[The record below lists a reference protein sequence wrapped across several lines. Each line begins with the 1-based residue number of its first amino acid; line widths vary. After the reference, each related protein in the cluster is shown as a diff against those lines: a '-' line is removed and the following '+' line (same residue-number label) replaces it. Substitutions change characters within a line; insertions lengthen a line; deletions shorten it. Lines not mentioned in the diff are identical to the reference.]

1 MIWSF
6 SLKSFI
12 LQDFKQVLQI
22 IKKFTVLKL
31 LTIPEGS
38 VIICLTTSYNYTLIY
53 LNWQPYLNYIN
64 KTRRNK
70 QNNNKI

>member
-12 LQDFKQVLQI
+12 LQEFKQVLQI

-31 LTIPEGS
+31 LTIPEG
-38 VIICLTTSYNYTLIY
+38 VFHNLFDYIIYTLIY